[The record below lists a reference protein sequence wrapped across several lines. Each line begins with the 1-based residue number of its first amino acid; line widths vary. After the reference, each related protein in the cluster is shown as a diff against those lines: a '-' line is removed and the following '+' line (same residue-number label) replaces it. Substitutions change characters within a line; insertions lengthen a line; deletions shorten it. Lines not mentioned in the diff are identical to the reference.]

1 MYIDD
6 MRVFVTDMCA
16 CVGEMR
22 VHMLMLNVY
31 VLMGALCL
39 SKMGVWIMV
48 RCLCAL
54 VSVACID

>member
-1 MYIDD
+1 MSYL
-6 MRVFVTDMCA
+6 
-16 CVGEMR
+16 CV
-22 VHMLMLNVY
+22 LMLNVY